1 LLEAY
6 VNKAYPKADFSDVR
20 VLGCDELSAR
30 KGHKYLSVFA
40 DLEAKRVLY
49 ATEGKDASA

>member
-1 LLEAY
+1 MSTRLTR
-6 VNKAYPKADFSDVR
+6 KADFSDVR

-30 KGHKYLSVFA
+30 TGHNYLSVFA